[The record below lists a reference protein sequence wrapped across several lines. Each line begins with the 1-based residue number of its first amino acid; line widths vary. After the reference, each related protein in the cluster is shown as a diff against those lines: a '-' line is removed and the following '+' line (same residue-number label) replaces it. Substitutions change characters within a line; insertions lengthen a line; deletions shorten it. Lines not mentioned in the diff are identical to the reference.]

1 MSIYKGDTLIAGG
14 GTAYSAFEPYV
25 NSTITERLNEVT
37 QNMVVFDKIL
47 DSNQHT
53 VTIPNIDLSKGPY
66 TIEIDGKST
75 EDTDVG
81 LTLTNVNPSNY
92 WQMGQ
97 YFIGAFGDSE
107 QNNLSYTR
115 GFRPG
120 KTSWYYAQ
128 SLRPFPTK
136 IEAQLEKSQLSDDSL
151 GTVRYMWTT
160 KCVWSSKQV
169 DANCFGV
176 VTGLS
181 NNIVSLTY
189 TCHAS
194 SANFMAGTRFTVRR
208 KYAPVVTGRS
218 TSAPIDE
225 IVAGLQSQLSG
236 MTPVVLYNDSTGTNG
251 TITLT
256 QSINNFTRLK
266 IYTRSNDDLIHGY
279 EIYTG
284 FNNSVK
290 ADLTQHNFV
299 TNSTCYLKSKW
310 ISITGTKLTVGGY
323 GELSINTSGVIHS
336 NKDYLYITRIEGY
349 RY

>member
-1 MSIYKGDTLIAGG
+1 MSLYKGDQLIAGISDLSERIKEG
-14 GTAYSAFEPYV
+14 I
-25 NSTITERLNEVT
+25 NSSVGNLVSDQLIFNKVLSS
-37 QNMVVFDKIL
+37 DAH
-47 DSNQHT
+47 S

-97 YFIGAFGDSE
+97 YFIGTFTGSE

-115 GFRPG
+115 GFRPNR
-120 KTSWYYAQ
+120 TAWYYAQ

-160 KCVWSSKQV
+160 KCIWSGKQV

-181 NNIVSLTY
+181 NNTVSLTY
-189 TCHAS
+189 TCQTS
-194 SANFMAGTRFTVRR
+194 SANFKAGTRFTVRR
-208 KYAPVVTGRS
+208 KYIPSLTTRS

-236 MTPVVLYNDSTGTNG
+236 MTPVVLYNDSTGTTG
-251 TITLT
+251 SITLT

-266 IYTRSNDDLIHGY
+266 IYTRSNGNLLNCS

-284 FNNSVK
+284 FSNSVK
-290 ADLTQHNFV
+290 ADLTQHSFI
-299 TNSTCYLKSKW
+299 TNTVCYLKSKSVT
-310 ISITGTKLTVGGY
+310 INGSLLTVDGY
-323 GELSINTSGVIHS
+323 GELGISVSGVTHTNEDQI
-336 NKDYLYITRIEGY
+336 YITRIEGY